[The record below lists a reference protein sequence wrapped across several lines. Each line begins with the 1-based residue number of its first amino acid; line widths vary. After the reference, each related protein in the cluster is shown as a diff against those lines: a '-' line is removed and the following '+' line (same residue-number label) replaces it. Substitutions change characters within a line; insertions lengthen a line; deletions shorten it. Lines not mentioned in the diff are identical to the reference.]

1 MHWPWSDLQ
10 AAHLLCCVPLHPK
23 AKPPAWLISQN
34 FCNYKKGQISP
45 SLLLEPNRDASFS
58 SSLQEHQW
66 SVSAWKAEHGNKIWK
81 LEKDWRDWM
90 ICGTFRSYIVTERAD
105 TGHIYCDKF
114 SLDLYLSMCSS
125 MFWGAAF
132 VPISSSSLRWTSAE
146 MLHPSFYW
154 CSIINFLFSPK
165 RVIQPQNAMYW
176 SRSAILMRCI

>member
-23 AKPPAWLISQN
+23 TKPPAWLISQN

-90 ICGTFRSYIVTERAD
+90 ICGTFRSYIVTERAVIFIVINSAWTCICLCVLQCFEEQLLFQSVLAPWD
-105 TGHIYCDKF
+105 ELQLKCYIH
-114 SLDLYLSMCSS
+114 LSIV
-125 MFWGAAF
+125 
-132 VPISSSSLRWTSAE
+132 VP
-146 MLHPSFYW
+146 
-154 CSIINFLFSPK
+154 
-165 RVIQPQNAMYW
+165 
-176 SRSAILMRCI
+176 